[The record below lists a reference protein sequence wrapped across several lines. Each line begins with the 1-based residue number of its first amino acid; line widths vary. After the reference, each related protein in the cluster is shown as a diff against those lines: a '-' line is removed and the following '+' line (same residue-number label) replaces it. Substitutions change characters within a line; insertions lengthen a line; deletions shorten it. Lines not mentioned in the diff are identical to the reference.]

1 MEYRLYTTVDIT
13 NTGQYKPEPGKE
25 NLRWKEQ
32 NFQTVMQ
39 TLALRANIQLRSKP
53 EVIEVAG
60 STVGFE
66 SSNVIKL
73 WKFEF
78 ETERDYPLG
87 TIEDP
92 VLFLKQDFN
101 LVPYIHGLDE
111 AVTTNRPVF
120 ITDGENKNIVFQQ
133 RQ

>member
-32 NFQTVMQ
+32 NFQTVVQ
-39 TLALRANIQLRSKP
+39 TLALRANIQHSKP
-53 EVIEVAG
+53 ELIEVPG
-60 STVGFE
+60 KSIGF
-66 SSNVIKL
+66 NFDKVIKV

-87 TIEDP
+87 TDEDP

-111 AVTTNRPVF
+111 VPTSNRPVF
-120 ITDGENKNIVFQQ
+120 ITEGENKNIVFQQ